1 MLIEV
6 HMLKNYP
13 ATNLNRDETGA
24 PKTCMFGGVQRG
36 RISSQ
41 CLKHSWRTSKLLED
55 AVGKDM
61 FSKRTRKL
69 RDIIEEHLR
78 EHDVSD
84 NDIEIII
91 SKVIEILG
99 VKEEKLKTKQIIAY
113 SPADIEYIKEIAEF
127 FVKHIKEITDS
138 IVNQQNINQE
148 KQEKTKVKKKEKWEK
163 SDEWKEIQKKNV
175 NRANTLD
182 VALFGCMVTS
192 DAFANVEASMQV
204 AHAISTNRVY
214 MESDYFTAVD
224 DLINESD
231 TETGSAIIGDIDY
244 NSSCYYI
251 YASLDTDKLREN
263 LKYCDNADEVMKTAI
278 PALLETIVYTNPSGK
293 QNSFAGHSLPSAI
306 LVECK
311 EKHIPVSYA
320 NAYEIPVKPY
330 KDSGI
335 VTQSV
340 ERLRDECLKISSCYG
355 IPVEKRLWFTVKP
368 EISFENDSAVNCS
381 NFMELIEQLPKM

>member
-24 PKTCMFGGVQRG
+24 PKTCMFGGAQRG

-61 FSKRTRKL
+61 LSTRTRKL
-69 RDIIEEHLR
+69 RDIIEANLKEC
-78 EHDVSD
+78 DVSD
-84 NDIEIII
+84 NDIEIIENE
-91 SKVIEILG
+91 VIEVLG
-99 VKEEKLKTKQIIAY
+99 VKEEKLKTKQIMAY
-113 SPADIEYIKEIAEF
+113 SPADIEYIKEITDF
-127 FVKHIKEITDS
+127 FINHK
-138 IVNQQNINQE
+138 NIFSE
-148 KQEKTKVKKKEKWEK
+148 KQKDKKDKKKE
-163 SDEWKEIQKKNV
+163 EWKKSEEWKAIKEKNV

-182 VALFGCMVTS
+182 IALFGCMVTS
-192 DAFANVEASMQV
+192 GDFNNVEASMQV
-204 AHAISTNRVY
+204 AHAFSTNRVY

-224 DLINESD
+224 DLINGSE
-231 TETGSAIIGDIDY
+231 TETGSAMIGDIDY

-278 PALLETIVYTNPSGK
+278 PALLETMVYTNPSGK

-320 NAYEIPVKPY
+320 NAYETPVKPF

-340 ERLRDECLKISSCYG
+340 ERLRNECLKISDFYG
-355 IPVEKRLWFTVKP
+355 IPVEKRLWFTTKP
-368 EISFENDSAVNCS
+368 EISFENDSAVNCG